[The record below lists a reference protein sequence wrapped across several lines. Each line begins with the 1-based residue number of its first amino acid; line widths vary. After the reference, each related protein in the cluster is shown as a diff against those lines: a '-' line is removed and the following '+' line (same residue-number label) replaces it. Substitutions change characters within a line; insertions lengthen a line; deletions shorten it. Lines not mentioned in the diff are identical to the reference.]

1 MQILPDIHRIAIGKP
16 NIKGLYPPN
25 VYMILGERVAIIDT
39 GYNQTHD
46 INTRSVY
53 LGGLGDPQVQT
64 IILTHRHI
72 DHVGGASSLHRKTKA
87 PIVAHANEKTF
98 IEDQLEGIKLHQTVE
113 DNEIIDIG
121 NFTLQIIHTP
131 GHTMGSICILIKEMG
146 VLFTGDT
153 IMGFGTSVINPDEG
167 DMGLFLDSLNKLL
180 EVDCNTILPG
190 HGNPVLD
197 PKSKIHELIE
207 HRLDREQKMLKFLG
221 KKKRKIDSCLQL
233 TSSAR
238 HHPRFQGFRNL
249 HAGMVAA
256 AVRAPEPAIP
266 DSTSCSVAD
275 FREVISRKSL
285 AQDEPCSPL

>member
-221 KKKRKIDSCLQL
+221 KKKRKIDDFLKEFYIKPGINPDL
-233 TSSAR
+233 HDMAR
-238 HHPRFQGFRNL
+238 SQIKAHLNKLESENKVEYLGK
-249 HAGMVAA
+249 
-256 AVRAPEPAIP
+256 E
-266 DSTSCSVAD
+266 SY
-275 FREVISRKSL
+275 SL
-285 AQDEPCSPL
+285 L